1 MKLYNKA
8 AAEQFNNE
16 VLEKCDG
23 CGRTFNPESLVK
35 HQKMCQ
41 KKKEEISSP
50 DPKSGLN
57 WKVDDD
63 DSKKPKTLVCYIC
76 GRKFGTTSL
85 DIHLKSCKKK
95 WEAQEA
101 QKPLPEPPLE
111 KQALTSG
118 DHTDSRA
125 KLYNVAAADQFNNE
139 VLDRCEGCGRT
150 FNPFLE
156 NKQIRKF
163 KNPDALVKH

>member
-1 MKLYNKA
+1 MKLYNEA

-63 DSKKPKTLVCYIC
+63 DDSKKPKTLVCYIC
-76 GRKFGTTSL
+76 GREFGTTSL

-101 QKPLPEPPLE
+101 QKPKNERKPLPEPPSE

-150 FNPFLE
+150 FNP
-156 NKQIRKF
+156 
-163 KNPDALVKH
+163 DALIKH